1 MIVHF
6 CKYRSLR
13 IKAWIL
19 INFSKN
25 HSIIMTLDKWILF
38 IAIVD
43 FSNCIRK
50 LGMYYNW
57 TLTLKNGTV
66 TA

>member
-1 MIVHF
+1 
-6 CKYRSLR
+6 
-13 IKAWIL
+13 
-19 INFSKN
+19 
-25 HSIIMTLDKWILF
+25 MTLDKWILF